1 MDSMEKRR
9 RVYGIFQGISQ
20 TYDGANRRIS
30 LGLEQSWKRGLVEA
44 VASQVP
50 DGGAVLD
57 VCCGTGDI
65 AVAVARR
72 RPDVAVTG
80 LDFSPAMLDV
90 ARHKGAALENLTW
103 REGDAMALPF
113 GDDTFSAAAI
123 SFGLRNTP
131 DYGAV
136 LTEILMN
143 GLAVQRLVVRKV
155 QEVVPQLEHV
165 SQAFAEGFQYAG
177 VLFAAAAFH
186 RADAA
191 AGHEQGHG
199 LAVDVAQVLVNRY
212 RILVRAHSLANFAA
226 AHFLYRLRQD
236 HAGPVQAFLHEVIA
250 DAAHEEI
257 SGVDG
262 GVFSVPAL
270 DGRLAPSERSVV
282 DDIIVNQRSQMRHFD
297 DSRQLIQRFLRV
309 AAFGAVLRGH
319 HQQAGPYH
327 LSF

>member
-72 RPDVAVTG
+72 RPDAAVTG

-113 GDDTFSAAAI
+113 GDDTFSAVAI

-136 LTEILMN
+136 LTEMT
-143 GLAVQRLVVRKV
+143 RVVCPGGWV
-155 QEVVPQLEHV
+155 YCLDSFVPDSPLIRPFYDLYFRGV
-165 SQAFAEGFQYAG
+165 MPLLGGGFQIG
-177 VLFAAAAFH
+177 
-186 RADAA
+186 
-191 AGHEQGHG
+191 
-199 LAVDVAQVLVNRY
+199 
-212 RILVRAHSLANFAA
+212 RAH
-226 AHFLYRLRQD
+226 
-236 HAGPVQAFLHEVIA
+236 V
-250 DAAHEEI
+250 
-257 SGVDG
+257 
-262 GVFSVPAL
+262 
-270 DGRLAPSERSVV
+270 
-282 DDIIVNQRSQMRHFD
+282 
-297 DSRQLIQRFLRV
+297 
-309 AAFGAVLRGH
+309 
-319 HQQAGPYH
+319 
-327 LSF
+327 